1 MQTERAK
8 HLVETDWLAER
19 LGDPGLAV
27 VDASWYLPQQ
37 SRDGRAEYLE
47 RHIPGAVFFDI
58 DEISDGESDLP
69 HMLPSPEAF
78 AQAVGG
84 LGISEDRKVVVYD
97 GAGLFSAARVWWMF
111 RAFGARDVAV
121 LNGGLPKWLA
131 EGRPTESGE
140 TRPPARRF
148 VARLDR
154 SAVRGRSD
162 MLGNL
167 QTAREQVVDARGAPR
182 FRGEVDEPRPGLRR
196 GHIPGS
202 VNLPFGAL
210 LAPDG
215 TLKDDAA
222 LREAFRQAAVDLDRP
237 VVTSCGSG
245 VSAAILSLG
254 LAILGHERNALYD
267 GSWAEWGADR
277 DLPVESA

>member
-162 MLGNL
+162 MLRNL
-167 QTAREQVVDARGAPR
+167 QTASEQVVDARGAPR

-222 LREAFRQAAVDLDRP
+222 LREAFRRSAVDLDRP

>member
-19 LGDPGLAV
+19 LGDPGLAI

-58 DEISDGESDLP
+58 DEISDGEIDLP

-84 LGISEDRKVVVYD
+84 LGISEDRKIVVYD

-148 VARLDR
+148 AARLDR

-162 MLGNL
+162 MLSNL
-167 QTAREQVVDARGAPR
+167 QTASEQVVDARGAPR

-222 LREAFRQAAVDLDRP
+222 LREAFRQSAVDLDRP